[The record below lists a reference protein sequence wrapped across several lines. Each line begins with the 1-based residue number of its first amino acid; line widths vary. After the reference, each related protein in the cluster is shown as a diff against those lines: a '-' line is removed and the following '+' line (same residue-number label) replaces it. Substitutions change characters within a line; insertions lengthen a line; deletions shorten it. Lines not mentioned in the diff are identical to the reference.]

1 LKERERER
9 GRKDVEL
16 MGMYN
21 INNKLNIN
29 KFSTSNSL
37 NVKLKS

>member
-1 LKERERER
+1 
-9 GRKDVEL
+9 
-16 MGMYN
+16 MYN